1 VAPDLAASG
10 AHRWPAKLADVVVTA
25 SYIWRNGNRHAERS
39 QYKDMERVG
48 EENYKINL
56 LLLVIENPGLARLDL
71 VVMAAAA
78 TAIGSNWCKQES
90 API

>member
-1 VAPDLAASG
+1 
-10 AHRWPAKLADVVVTA
+10 
-25 SYIWRNGNRHAERS
+25 
-39 QYKDMERVG
+39 MERVG

-71 VVMAAAA
+71 VVVAAAA